1 MQLPAG
7 KLDIAGQS
15 ESSEILKWKIF
26 WKKKIKL
33 KKMKIKIFNFL
44 SKIARACKI

>member
-26 WKKKIKL
+26 WKKKN
-33 KKMKIKIFNFL
+33 KIEKNENKNFQL
-44 SKIARACKI
+44 FI